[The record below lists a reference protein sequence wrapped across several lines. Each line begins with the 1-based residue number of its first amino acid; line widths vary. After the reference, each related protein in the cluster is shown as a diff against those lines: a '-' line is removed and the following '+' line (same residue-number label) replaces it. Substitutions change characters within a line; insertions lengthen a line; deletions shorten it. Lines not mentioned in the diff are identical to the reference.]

1 MSFDNFNQRKI
12 ELMNATDELIRLSED
27 LHSTEVQDK
36 LNQCKDHMLNDAFSV
51 VVVGQF
57 SRGKSTFV
65 NALLGQRILPTSKK
79 PTTAVISKIAYSP
92 EPQFTVHFKDGHAT
106 TIDEQNFF
114 GIKAPGTYSIDS
126 SQEEREHILDAQEH
140 INTIDYV
147 QVGYPLDFCK
157 NSVELVDTPG
167 TDDLNES
174 RIEITYNYLNRADA
188 VILLLAA
195 DQALSSGEVEFLKE
209 RILKQQIRD
218 IFYIINRKDTLA
230 GPDEEERVRQF
241 VTDNLKQI
249 VGDSLTDIKP
259 HLVSS
264 YQALLYRRNARGE
277 SLSGKQLMNIP
288 ESFAVTGFDELED
301 ALRTYLTVDKG
312 QARIALY
319 SRKLEYHMEEL
330 LKHIREQ
337 QQFLG
342 TSLNELNEIVQNL
355 AYQEREYVKTTDA
368 IIERLRISLD
378 QYKGQLKNKA
388 AIFGGT
394 LINVVCGAIQN
405 YSGSLSDQAFTNHI
419 DAIIRRRQKEF
430 FEELHNYI
438 GDIVNAEYEQVLTNL
453 RNVWADFE
461 GSFMPRTFGNHGR
474 LSSQLQLNLPGNF
487 KEIRNDTFEKEDNNA
502 LGWVVAATVL
512 GAVVGSFIPL
522 IAGGIYSFFATSG
535 DVVDDKVKNSICEEI
550 TVKLKE
556 NNQALEGKVLSIYES
571 VCSDIIDSL
580 HKDVTG
586 QLKSLHDQLTEAIRV
601 KERDEQEV
609 AAKSQRLTSSAALLD
624 EINRRI
630 KAVALLTY

>member
-1 MSFDNFNQRKI
+1 MSFDSFNQRKI
-12 ELMNATDELIRLSED
+12 ELINATDELLRLSEELNSD
-27 LHSTEVQDK
+27 GVKDTLHH
-36 LNQCKDHMLNDAFSV
+36 CRDHMLNDAFSV

-79 PTTAVISKIAYSP
+79 PTTAVISKIAYSS
-92 EPQFTVHFKDGHAT
+92 EPQFTVYFKDGHMT
-106 TIDEQNFF
+106 TIDEANFF
-114 GIKAPGTYSIDS
+114 GIKAPGTYSVDT

-140 INTIDYV
+140 INRIDYV
-147 QVGYPLDFCK
+147 QVGYPLEFCK

-195 DQALSSGEVEFLKE
+195 DQALSAGEVEFLKE

-241 VTDNLKQI
+241 VTENLKQI
-249 VGDSLTDIKP
+249 VGDSLTEIKP

-288 ESFAVTGFDELED
+288 ESFSVTGFDELEE
-301 ALRTYLTVDKG
+301 ALRNYLTVDKG

-319 SRKLEYHMEEL
+319 SRKLEYSIEDM

-337 QQFLG
+337 QELLG
-342 TSLNELNEIVQNL
+342 TSLNELNGIVQKL
-355 AYQEREYVKTTDA
+355 AYREKEYVKTTEA
-368 IIERLRISLD
+368 LIERLRISLD
-378 QYKGQLKNKA
+378 QYTSQLKNKA
-388 AIFGGT
+388 VIFGGT
-394 LINVVCGAIQN
+394 LINVVCGAVQN
-405 YSGSLSDQAFTNHI
+405 YSDNLSDQAFTYHI

-430 FEELHNYI
+430 FEELHAYI
-438 GDIVNAEYEQVLTNL
+438 AEIVNTEYEQVLIQM
-453 RNVWADFE
+453 RNVWEDFE
-461 GSFMPRTFGNHGR
+461 GSFMPRSLGSHGR
-474 LSSQLQLNLPGNF
+474 IASQLQLNLPGSF
-487 KEIRNDTFEKEDNNA
+487 KDLRSETFEKEDDNA

-535 DVVDDKVKNSICEEI
+535 DVVDDKVKTAICEEI
-550 TVKLKE
+550 TEKLKE
-556 NNQALEGKVLSIYES
+556 NNQVLEGKVLSIYET
-571 VCSDIIDSL
+571 VCSDIIESL
-580 HKDVTG
+580 HKDVNG
-586 QLKSLHDQLTEAIRV
+586 QLKSLHEQLVEAIGV
-601 KERDEQEV
+601 KERDEQAV
-609 AAKSQRLTSSAALLD
+609 AAKSQWLTSSAAMLD

-630 KAVALLTY
+630 KAVALQTY

>member
-1 MSFDNFNQRKI
+1 MSFDSFNQRKI
-12 ELMNATDELIRLSED
+12 ELINATDELIRLSEN
-27 LHSTEVQDK
+27 LNSVEVQET
-36 LNQCKDHMLNDAFSV
+36 LHHCREHMLNDAFSV

-79 PTTAVISKIAYSP
+79 PTTAVISKIAYSQ
-92 EPQFTVHFKDGHAT
+92 EPQFTVHFKDGHMT
-106 TIDEQNFF
+106 TIDEANFF
-114 GIKAPGTYSIDS
+114 GIKAPGTYSADT
-126 SQEEREHILDAQEH
+126 SQEEREHILHAQEH

-147 QVGYPLDFCK
+147 QVGYPLEFCK

-188 VILLLAA
+188 VIMLLAA

-241 VTDNLKQI
+241 VTENLKQI
-249 VGDSLTDIKP
+249 VGDSLTEIKP

-277 SLSGKQLMNIP
+277 SLSAKQLMNIP
-288 ESFAVTGFDELED
+288 QAFSVTGFDELEE

-319 SRKLEYHMEEL
+319 SRKLEYNIEDM
-330 LKHIREQ
+330 LKQIREQ
-337 QQFLG
+337 QELLG
-342 TSLNELNEIVQNL
+342 TSLNELNGIVQNL
-355 AYQEREYVKTTDA
+355 AYRENEYVRTTEA
-368 IIERLRISLD
+368 LIERLRISLD
-378 QYKGQLKNKA
+378 QYKNQLKNKA

-394 LINVVCGAIQN
+394 LVNVVCGAVQN
-405 YSGSLSDQAFTNHI
+405 YSGDLSDQAFTYHI
-419 DAIIRRRQKEF
+419 DAIIRRRQKDF
-430 FEELHNYI
+430 FEELHGHIAEIINT
-438 GDIVNAEYEQVLTNL
+438 EYEQVLNNL
-453 RNVWADFE
+453 RNVWDDFE
-461 GSFMPRTFGNHGR
+461 GSFMPQSFGKHGR
-474 LSSQLQLNLPGNF
+474 LSSQMQLNLPGNF
-487 KEIRNDTFEKEDNNA
+487 KELRNDTFDKEDNNA

-550 TVKLKE
+550 TEKLKE
-556 NNQALEGKVLSIYES
+556 NNQVLEGKVLSIYET
-571 VCSDIIDSL
+571 VCSDLIDSL
-580 HKDVTG
+580 HKDVIG
-586 QLKSLHDQLTEAIRV
+586 RLKDLHQQLAEAIRV

-609 AAKSQRLTSSAALLD
+609 AAKSQWLTSSAALLD

-630 KAVALLTY
+630 KAVALRTY